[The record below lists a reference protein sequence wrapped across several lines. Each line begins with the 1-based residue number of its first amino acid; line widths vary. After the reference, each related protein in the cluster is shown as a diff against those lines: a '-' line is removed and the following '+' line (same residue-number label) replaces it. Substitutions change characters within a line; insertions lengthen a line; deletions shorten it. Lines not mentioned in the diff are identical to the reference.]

1 MSKNVHSE
9 EEWDILSDPEDAP
22 NKIEENKDVINENDE
37 ITISIKESGEKKED
51 LNELEKI
58 EILLDNIE
66 KATEKIE
73 HQNNINQQNIEQKN
87 LIDEQDLFCACLLP
101 YLNTNSIR
109 KHRNNCKIL

>member
-9 EEWDILSDPEDAP
+9 EEWDILSDPEEAP

-66 KATEKIE
+66 KETEKIE
-73 HQNNINQQNIEQKN
+73 HQNNTTQQNIEQKK
-87 LIDEQDLFCACLLP
+87 LIDEQEPFCACLLP

-109 KHRNNCKIL
+109 KQTKNCKIL

>member
-9 EEWDILSDPEDAP
+9 EEWDILSDPEEAP
-22 NKIEENKDVINENDE
+22 NKIEENKDVINESDE